1 MPSWPAPSG
10 PRNDAAQAALA
21 EAMSGAKRAAKHDL
35 AGVRTELKADIHL
48 LERGLKI
55 WFGKMIAWQLTA
67 ITALLAIATAAIKL
81 L

>member
-1 MPSWPAPSG
+1 
-10 PRNDAAQAALA
+10 
-21 EAMSGAKRAAKHDL
+21 MSGAKRAAKHDL